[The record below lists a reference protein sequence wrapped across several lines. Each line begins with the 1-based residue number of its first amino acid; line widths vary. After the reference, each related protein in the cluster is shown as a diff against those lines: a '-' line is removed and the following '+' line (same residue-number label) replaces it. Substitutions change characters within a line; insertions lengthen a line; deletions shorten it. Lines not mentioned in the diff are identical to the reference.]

1 MKKKKTGDP
10 NRELWNG
17 FRPSVMPARKGH
29 KKKDRAENK
38 QICRDA
44 KKERNE

>member
-1 MKKKKTGDP
+1 MKKKNNPD
-10 NRELWNG
+10 RELWNG
-17 FRPSVMPARKGH
+17 FRPSVIQPRKGH
-29 KKKDRAENK
+29 KKKDRRENK

>member
-1 MKKKKTGDP
+1 MKKKNGNPD
-10 NRELWNG
+10 RELWNG
-17 FRPSVMPARKGH
+17 FRPSVIPARKGH

-44 KKERNE
+44 IREEK